1 MTLRRYSVT
10 VSPII
15 CVAEDNEHPQGAQNQ
30 RNERQSQDRG
40 LKTAESWQW
49 SKFQSEARLNFPPYT
64 QTLTSQYMGWG
75 WART

>member
-40 LKTAESWQW
+40 LKTAES
-49 SKFQSEARLNFPPYT
+49 
-64 QTLTSQYMGWG
+64 
-75 WART
+75 